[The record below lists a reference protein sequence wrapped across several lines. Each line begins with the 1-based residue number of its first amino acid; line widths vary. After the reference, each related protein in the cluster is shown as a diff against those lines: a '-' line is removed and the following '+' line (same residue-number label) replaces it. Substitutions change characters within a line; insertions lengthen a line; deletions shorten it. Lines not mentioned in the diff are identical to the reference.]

1 MDRVKHS
8 PPANPGTPAERA
20 ARVAAVVANAKARRE
35 KVPRGVKLIGFR
47 EPTAA
52 ERDFAKTLLPLSRKR
67 SVRSKAAA

>member
-8 PPANPGTPAERA
+8 PLVNPGTPAERA
-20 ARVAAVVANAKARRE
+20 ARVAALVANAKARRE

-52 ERDFAKTLLPLSRKR
+52 ERHFAKTLVPLAS
-67 SVRSKAAA
+67 